1 MTRKLDS
8 DRLNRWM
15 TLGANFAVLA
25 GILLLLVEL
34 NQNTESIELQAA
46 QGYVALSHELDF
58 RIVDDP
64 SLIELFLKP
73 AGERTPE
80 DLGRLDR
87 WYFGSLRTWENGFF
101 LHSRGVLDD
110 DLWSGQE
117 AFIADLLKRD
127 EELRLYYQ
135 TNRRHFSRR
144 FTAFLDRLVEAKSE

>member
-1 MTRKLDS
+1 MDS

-34 NQNTESIELQAA
+34 RQNTESIELQAA
-46 QGYVALSHELDF
+46 QSYVALTHELDF

-73 AGERTPE
+73 TDERTPA

-101 LHSRGVLDD
+101 LHSKGVLDD

-117 AFIADLLKRD
+117 AFMADLLSKN
-127 EELRLYYQ
+127 EELQFYYQ
-135 TNRRHFSRR
+135 TNRRHFSKR
-144 FTAFLDRLVEAKSE
+144 FTTFLDGLLEAESE